1 MSRYG
6 LFNEIRTT
14 TSSTTFFAIQGAIS
28 SYPNYP
34 LRNELQEIVDA
45 ITASNNHMQQS
56 LLVSKGCELAA
67 KAVQFTEYCVWDYT
81 LVSKIAKSEFN
92 SWVDGINENINS
104 KEDIETSNS
113 LVPADTSYFV
123 VTLAILS
130 AHLSLKTW
138 LEFLELKSRQDF
150 FTRKSIEQIWNRF
163 AKPPSKIVRNCT
175 NALFAVTPAS
185 KDRYYTGIQLR
196 TDDWDYLRPVY

>member
-14 TSSTTFFAIQGAIS
+14 TSSATFFAIQGAIS
-28 SYPNYP
+28 SYPNDP
-34 LRNELQEIVDA
+34 LRNELQEIVKA
-45 ITASNNHMQQS
+45 ISSSNNRSQQC
-56 LLVSKGCELAA
+56 LLMSKGCELTA

-81 LVSKIAKSEFN
+81 LVSKIAKSEFS

-104 KEDIETSNS
+104 KEEYETSNS

-130 AHLSLKTW
+130 THISLKTW

-163 AKPPSKIVRNCT
+163 AKPTSKILKNCT
-175 NALFAVTPAS
+175 NALFIVTPVS
-185 KDRYYTGIQLR
+185 KDHYYTGTQLR

>member
-1 MSRYG
+1 MNRYG
-6 LFNEIRTT
+6 LFNDIRTT
-14 TSSTTFFAIQGAIS
+14 TSSATFFAIQGAIS
-28 SYPNYP
+28 SYPNDP
-34 LRNELQEIVDA
+34 LRNELHEIVGA
-45 ITASNNHMQQS
+45 ITSSNNHLQQS

-104 KEDIETSNS
+104 KEEHETNNS

-123 VTLAILS
+123 VTLAMLS
-130 AHLSLKTW
+130 THVSLKAW

-163 AKPPSKIVRNCT
+163 AKPSSKIVKNCT
-175 NALFAVTPAS
+175 NALFAITPVS
-185 KDRYYTGIQLR
+185 KDRFYTGTQLR
-196 TDDWDYLRPVY
+196 TDDWEYLRPVY